1 MSPCKL
7 ATDWDEQK
15 LRSFLV
21 GLLIVTGGGARPHV
35 VTRMTVQEFQQP
47 FTGPKGNKVVHVH
60 NHKTVSKFGPAPLIF
75 ILPRLY
81 DACSAYREC
90 FRSEATSEDL
100 LFESSRGTE
109 MKPIIGTEYIQ
120 NNFLNNELS
129 ENEKRNFTP
138 KIWRQ
143 AWTNWTR
150 EISDPELRDIGNFT
164 MGHSEAVVSS
174 NYIDLAGPNALK
186 FGNKI
191 LSDALRSDDCFPHEQ
206 EQCEPLKV
214 LDRPEKL
221 CEQSDKVQ
229 HKGKNLEKRG
239 TQSWCCLYRKRK
251 INNKES
257 FL

>member
-1 MSPCKL
+1 
-7 ATDWDEQK
+7 
-15 LRSFLV
+15 
-21 GLLIVTGGGARPHV
+21 
-35 VTRMTVQEFQQP
+35 
-47 FTGPKGNKVVHVH
+47 
-60 NHKTVSKFGPAPLIF
+60 
-75 ILPRLY
+75 
-81 DACSAYREC
+81 
-90 FRSEATSEDL
+90 
-100 LFESSRGTE
+100 

-120 NNFLNNELS
+120 NNFLNNELP

-150 EISDPELRDIGNFT
+150 ELPDPELRDIGNFT

-214 LDRPEKL
+214 LDLPEKL

-229 HKGKNLEKRG
+229 HKGQARISGKKEEPRVGAAFTEKERLIIRKAFCDTNNHPPKSFTERMIQKQIQVNPNFRQVYESLKAKKVKN
-239 TQSWCCLYRKRK
+239 
-251 INNKES
+251 
-257 FL
+257 